1 MIKWFFVIFFEL
13 VSIFLYFFIAKKYG
27 IIDKPNER
35 SSHTEPVIR
44 GGGVVFYFAA
54 FLYFFVSSHQYLYF
68 FLGLSTV
75 VFISFWDDIKSL
87 PNRVRLLVH
96 FASILLLLYQL
107 GAYANANLAI
117 VALVVVLC
125 IGILNAYNF
134 MDGING
140 LTGLYSLV
148 GLATVLFLNFE
159 LGEFI
164 DSDLVIYVII
174 ACLIF
179 IFFNFRKKASCFSGD
194 VGSFGMA
201 FIMIFFISK
210 LIIFKENPKY
220 IFLLF
225 LYGLDTIYTLLFRLL
240 KGENIFKAHRSHF
253 FQILV
258 HQYNLPHLVVSLLYA
273 LVQLGLNVWIV
284 FFEFNNFIFFI
295 PFIVLLLFMEYFR
308 SLKNLSISSI
318 FMVPIN
324 KN

>member
-1 MIKWFFVIFFEL
+1 MIKWFSVVFLECFSV
-13 VSIFLYFFIAKKYG
+13 FLYFFIAKKYE

-35 SSHTEPVIR
+35 SSHTESVIR
-44 GGGVVFYFAA
+44 GGGIVFYFAA
-54 FLYFFVSSHQYLYF
+54 FLYFFASSHQYLYF

-117 VALVVVLC
+117 VALVVVVC
-125 IGILNAYNF
+125 IGNLNAYNF

-148 GLATVLFLNFE
+148 TLVAIFVMNFK

-164 DSDLVIYVII
+164 DSDFVISIII

-179 IFFNFRKKASCFSGD
+179 LFFNYRKKAVCFSGD

-201 FIMIFFISK
+201 FFVLLIMAK
-210 LIIFKENPKY
+210 LMVFSENPKY
-220 IFLLF
+220 IFFLF
-225 LYGLDTIYTLLFRLL
+225 L
-240 KGENIFKAHRSHF
+240 
-253 FQILV
+253 
-258 HQYNLPHLVVSLLYA
+258 
-273 LVQLGLNVWIV
+273 
-284 FFEFNNFIFFI
+284 
-295 PFIVLLLFMEYFR
+295 
-308 SLKNLSISSI
+308 
-318 FMVPIN
+318 
-324 KN
+324 